1 MLFPVMYSQDKW
13 VEVLRTEIFKAV
25 IKTVHLIIR
34 SYIKI
39 ALLTVGNNFLI
50 KDFIFL
56 SKANILDKTSK
67 V

>member
-1 MLFPVMYSQDKW
+1 MSFPVMYSQDKW

-25 IKTVHLIIR
+25 IKTVHLIIW

-39 ALLTVGNNFLI
+39 ALLKVGNNFLI
-50 KDFIFL
+50 KDLIFL

>member
-1 MLFPVMYSQDKW
+1 MSFPVMYSQDKW

-25 IKTVHLIIR
+25 IKTVHLIIW

-39 ALLTVGNNFLI
+39 ALLKDGNNFLI

-56 SKANILDKTSK
+56 SKANKLDKTSK